1 MSLVDLATA
10 AGFVCVLIL
19 GAMLMVWQDLRSER
33 PEALIR
39 ARMAAAFRSEKE
51 GVAALDAVQASTGG
65 GWLGALA
72 ERPDLLGAK
81 LARLRTVAPRG
92 ATVVGAGAVA
102 ALLVALAVPRFV
114 SLPGSVQLLMAIVLP
129 AIAVVRLYR
138 MLVERFRQGFLAS
151 LPDAIDMIVR
161 AVRAGIPV
169 MQVIPVAA
177 EECPPPLGREF
188 KRMGDAL
195 QVGMDLEE
203 VLNAAM
209 KRVQIADFSFF
220 CVCLL
225 LQRET
230 GGQLGET
237 LENLAGI
244 VRSRREI
251 RQKTRA
257 LTAESRI
264 TVKILAAVPV
274 FIGGFLYVSNR
285 AYIEVLFYTQTGNYV
300 LMASVISIIVGIV
313 IINKIGNLDTSR

>member
-1 MSLVDLATA
+1 
-10 AGFVCVLIL
+10 
-19 GAMLMVWQDLRSER
+19 
-33 PEALIR
+33 
-39 ARMAAAFRSEKE
+39 
-51 GVAALDAVQASTGG
+51 
-65 GWLGALA
+65 
-72 ERPDLLGAK
+72 
-81 LARLRTVAPRG
+81 
-92 ATVVGAGAVA
+92 
-102 ALLVALAVPRFV
+102 
-114 SLPGSVQLLMAIVLP
+114 
-129 AIAVVRLYR
+129 
-138 MLVERFRQGFLAS
+138 
-151 LPDAIDMIVR
+151 
-161 AVRAGIPV
+161 
-169 MQVIPVAA
+169 
-177 EECPPPLGREF
+177 
-188 KRMGDAL
+188 MGDAL